1 MTGGSLRQTSHR
13 VSWPAKIRQYVAR
26 ATRLRAGRLRILLWS
41 LVMLIPL
48 MINVLF
54 GRR

>member
-1 MTGGSLRQTSHR
+1 MTVGWLRHSPR
-13 VSWPAKIRQYVAR
+13 VSRASKIRRYVAR
-26 ATRLRAGRLRILLWS
+26 AIRLRAGRLRILLWS

-48 MINVLF
+48 MVNMLF

>member
-1 MTGGSLRQTSHR
+1 MTVGSLRQTSPR
-13 VSWPAKIRQYVAR
+13 VSRTAKTCQYVAR
-26 ATRLRAGRLRILLWS
+26 AIRRRAGRLRILLWS

-54 GRR
+54 GR

>member
-1 MTGGSLRQTSHR
+1 MTGGSLRQTSPR
-13 VSWPAKIRQYVAR
+13 VTGAARIRHYVAR
-26 ATRLRAGRLRILLWS
+26 AIRLRAGRLRILLWS